1 MFLPHFDI
9 ICDLSDAWIFYF
21 KIFHHYSK
29 AGLCPI
35 WQNEAVS
42 LVVMRSKELWKS
54 RKIVPLSNLTWTAS
68 RGMKTYCKSRI
79 ELQNPQFLSP
89 MQPFELKSLDATFNI
104 AGVERIRMENLRL
117 WSTPKA
123 IRLEFWMKGA
133 LEMAE
138 ICVLCGWWF
147 SNQFNIV
154 SETCYSYNTVGRELY
169 WSSYTLLTVVH
180 WNGLEHSCQKAR
192 LCVYCVRQSGTQA

>member
-9 ICDLSDAWIFYF
+9 ICDLSDAWIFYL

-29 AGLCPI
+29 AGLCPL

-42 LVVMRSKELWKS
+42 LVVMRSKELWLVQENCA
-54 RKIVPLSNLTWTAS
+54 IVKLDLNGFSWNENLQQKQNWTAKS
-68 RGMKTYCKSRI
+68 TVSVTNAALWAEKLGCHLQYCGGWK
-79 ELQNPQFLSP
+79 N
-89 MQPFELKSLDATFNI
+89 SL
-104 AGVERIRMENLRL
+104 GNLRL
-117 WSTPKA
+117 WSTLKA
-123 IRLEFWMKGA
+123 IQLEFWMKGA

-169 WSSYTLLTVVH
+169 WTI
-180 WNGLEHSCQKAR
+180 
-192 LCVYCVRQSGTQA
+192 LCSL

>member
-1 MFLPHFDI
+1 MDLISKSFITTLKPAFAHFGKMKQSHWLLCVAKS
-9 ICDLSDAWIFYF
+9 CDW
-21 KIFHHYSK
+21 
-29 AGLCPI
+29 
-35 WQNEAVS
+35 
-42 LVVMRSKELWKS
+42 S

-68 RGMKTYCKSRI
+68 HGMKTYSKSRI
-79 ELQNPQFLSP
+79 DLQNPQFLSP
-89 MQPFELKSLDATFNI
+89 MQPCDLKSLDATFNI
-104 AGVERIRMENLRL
+104 AGVERICLENLRL
-117 WSTPKA
+117 WSTLKA

-154 SETCYSYNTVGRELY
+154 SETCYSYNIVGRELY

-180 WNGLEHSCQKAR
+180 WNGLEQSCQKAR
-192 LCVYCVRQSGTQA
+192 LCVYCVRRSGTQA